1 MKLSMLPG
9 SNSLSPGL
17 GAVRVMSSL
26 LPFSPYTAR
35 STLPPPDG
43 EESSQVFTDKLNSPP
58 ANQSGTIVVLYLVI
72 NNKMDYKMVLLS
84 WSIRKTK

>member
-72 NNKMDYKMVLLS
+72 NNEMDYKMVLLS

>member
-84 WSIRKTK
+84 WSIKSHY